1 ITNPKSDLM
10 IISPDLIF
18 SKRFLF
24 PCDMHFAEG
33 AKADSKKIS
42 VYDVYSKVCDRVVA
56 KFLNLKRTA
65 KRMESMSKMAFV
77 LAILVIGASEIR
89 AQTDKRVTDIRS

>member
-1 ITNPKSDLM
+1 M

-24 PCDMHFAEG
+24 PCDMDFADG
-33 AKADSKKIS
+33 PKADSKKIS

-56 KFLNLKRTA
+56 KFLNLKRTV
-65 KRMESMSKMAFV
+65 KRMKSMSKMAFV
-77 LAILVIGASEIR
+77 LAILVIGVSGIR
-89 AQTDKRVTDIRS
+89 AQTDARVTDIRARVATIN